1 MDRLQ
6 KKCFVGST
14 CMHAFLA
21 LLLVVGSAFFVNK
34 EPPQVVSKVRI
45 VPTRIVDGA
54 LAGGGGNPKVAPSE
68 DQQKGDTMKP
78 IPPPPEPPKV
88 VQTPPKPEPK
98 IEPKAEPKPEVKTQP
113 VKPKP
118 AHNNTVAARTTKT
131 EAVEPLQLKQV
142 TRSNKQKIEAQRQAE
157 ARANAAR
164 AEQLAKK
171 LDRSQDALRSGFTKG
186 TKVDVWGPGGEAYAG
201 YDALVKAI
209 YDDAWDVTDSMTDDD
224 STAKVKI
231 IIARSGKVV
240 SAYIERRS
248 GNSLL
253 DKTVQRALDK
263 VKFVA
268 PFPEGSRD
276 EQRTFT
282 INFNLKA
289 KRLLG

>member
-1 MDRLQ
+1 
-6 KKCFVGST
+6 
-14 CMHAFLA
+14 MHAFLA

-45 VPTRIVDGA
+45 VPTKIIDGA
-54 LAGGGGNPKVAPSE
+54 LAGGGGNPNVAPSE

-78 IPPPPEPPKV
+78 IPPPPEPPKI
-88 VQTPPKPEPK
+88 VQTPPKPQPKVEPLP
-98 IEPKAEPKPEVKTQP
+98 EPP
-113 VKPKP
+113 KPKP
-118 AHNNTVAARTTKT
+118 TPNNTVAARTKPEKT
-131 EAVEPLQLKQV
+131 VEPLPLKPV
-142 TRSNKQKIEAQRQAE
+142 TRSNKEKIDAQRNAE
-157 ARANAAR
+157 ARER
-164 AEQLAKK
+164 ATRAQQLAKK
-171 LDRSQDALRSGFTKG
+171 LDKSQDALRSGFTKG

-240 SAYIERRS
+240 SAYIERHS

-253 DKTVQRALDK
+253 DKSVQRALDK

>member
-1 MDRLQ
+1 
-6 KKCFVGST
+6 
-14 CMHAFLA
+14 MHAFLA
-21 LLLVVGSAFFVNK
+21 LVLVVGSAFFVEK
-34 EPPQVVSKVRI
+34 ERPQVVPKVRV
-45 VPTRIVDGA
+45 VPTKLIDAA
-54 LAGGGGNPKVAPSE
+54 LAGGGGNPKIAPSE
-68 DQQKGDTMKP
+68 DQQKGDTVKP
-78 IPPPPEPPKV
+78 LPPPPEPQKI
-88 VQTPPKPEPK
+88 VQTPPKPVV
-98 IEPKAEPKPEVKTQP
+98 EPKPEPVKVEP
-113 VKPKP
+113 VKPKVTP
-118 AHNNTVAARTTKT
+118 TVAARTKP
-131 EAVEPLQLKQV
+131 EKEIEPLPLKPV
-142 TRSNKQKIEAQRQAE
+142 VRSNKDKIEAQRNAE
-157 ARANAAR
+157 AKERAAK

-171 LDRSQDALRSGFTKG
+171 FGNVEQSLRSGFTKG

-209 YDDAWDVTDSMTDDD
+209 YDDAWDVNDSMTDDD

-231 IIARSGKVV
+231 VIARSGKVV

-253 DKTVQRALDK
+253 DKSVQRALDK

-268 PFPEGSRD
+268 PFPAGSND

>member
-1 MDRLQ
+1 
-6 KKCFVGST
+6 
-14 CMHAFLA
+14 MHAFLA

-34 EPPQVVSKVRI
+34 EKPQVVSKVRI
-45 VPTRIVDGA
+45 VPTRIVDSA
-54 LAGGGGNPKVAPSE
+54 LAGGGGNPKVAPSD

-78 IPPPPEPPKV
+78 VPPPPEPPKV
-88 VQTPPKPEPK
+88 VQAPPKPEPK
-98 IEPKAEPKPEVKTQP
+98 VDPPPKPEPVKTEP
-113 VKPKP
+113 AKPKP
-118 AHNNTVAARTTKT
+118 TPNNTVAARTKPETKS
-131 EAVEPLQLKQV
+131 EPLALKPV
-142 TRSNKQKIEAQRQAE
+142 TRSNKSKIEAQRAAE
-157 ARANAAR
+157 ARERAAK

-171 LDRSQDALRSGFTKG
+171 FGNVEQSLRSGFTKG

-209 YDDAWDVTDSMTDDD
+209 YDDAWDVTDSLTDDD

-253 DKTVQRALDK
+253 DKSVQRALDK

-268 PFPEGSRD
+268 PFPEGSHD

>member
-1 MDRLQ
+1 
-6 KKCFVGST
+6 
-14 CMHAFLA
+14 MHAFLA
-21 LLLVVGSAFFVNK
+21 LVLVVGSAFFVDK
-34 EPPQVVSKVRI
+34 ERAPVVPKVRV
-45 VPTRIVDGA
+45 VPTRLIDAA
-54 LAGGGGNPKVAPSE
+54 LAGGGGNPKIAPSE
-68 DQQKGDTMKP
+68 DQQKGDTVKP
-78 IPPPPEPPKV
+78 LPPPPEPPKV
-88 VQTPPKPEPK
+88 VQTPPKPVEPK
-98 IEPKAEPKPEVKTQP
+98 VEP

-118 AHNNTVAARTTKT
+118 TPVPTVAARTKP
-131 EAVEPLQLKQV
+131 EKESEPLQLKPV
-142 TRSNKQKIEAQRQAE
+142 TRSNKEKIEAQRNAE
-157 ARANAAR
+157 AKERAAK
-164 AEQLAKK
+164 AEQLTKK
-171 LDRSQDALRSGFTKG
+171 FGTVEQSLRSGFTKG

-231 IIARSGKVV
+231 VIARSGKVV

-253 DKTVQRALDK
+253 DKSVQRALDK

-268 PFPEGSRD
+268 PFPEGSHD

>member
-1 MDRLQ
+1 
-6 KKCFVGST
+6 
-14 CMHAFLA
+14 MHAFLA
-21 LLLVVGSAFFVNK
+21 FVLVIGSAFFVNK
-34 EPPQVVSKVRI
+34 ERAQVVPKVRI
-45 VPTRIVDGA
+45 VPTRLIDAA

-68 DQQKGDTMKP
+68 DQQKGDTVKP
-78 IPPPPEPPKV
+78 LPPPPEPQKL
-88 VQTPPKPEPK
+88 VQTPPKPQLK
-98 IEPKAEPKPEVKTQP
+98 IDPPTPRPEP

-118 AHNNTVAARTTKT
+118 ADNNVVAKTKPDKSF
-131 EAVEPLQLKQV
+131 EPLPLKPV
-142 TRSNKQKIEAQRQAE
+142 VRNNNEKINAQRQAE
-157 ARANAAR
+157 ARERSAK

-171 LDRSQDALRSGFTKG
+171 FGNIEQSLRSGFTKG
-186 TKVDVWGPGGEAYAG
+186 TKIEVWGPGGEAYAG

-209 YDDAWDVTDSMTDDD
+209 YDDAWDVSDSMTDDD

-231 IIARSGKVV
+231 VIARSGHVI
-240 SAYIERRS
+240 SAQIERRS

-253 DKTVQRALDK
+253 DKSVQRALDK

-268 PFPEGSRD
+268 PFPEGSHD

>member
-6 KKCFVGST
+6 KKCLVGSA

-21 LLLVVGSAFFVNK
+21 FVLVIGSAFFVNK
-34 EPPQVVSKVRI
+34 ERAQVVPKVRI
-45 VPTRIVDGA
+45 VPTRLIDAA

-68 DQQKGDTMKP
+68 DQQKGDTVKP
-78 IPPPPEPPKV
+78 LAPPPEPPKV
-88 VQTPPKPEPK
+88 VQTPPRPD
-98 IEPKAEPKPEVKTQP
+98 PKPEVKP
-113 VKPKP
+113 
-118 AHNNTVAARTTKT
+118 ARTKP
-131 EAVEPLQLKQV
+131 EKSVEPLPLKPV
-142 TRSNKQKIEAQRQAE
+142 VRNNNEKINAQRQAE
-157 ARANAAR
+157 ARDRSAK

-171 LDRSQDALRSGFTKG
+171 FGNIEQSLRSGFTKG
-186 TKVDVWGPGGEAYAG
+186 TKIEVWGPGGEAYAG

-209 YDDAWDVTDSMTDDD
+209 YDDAWEVSDSMTDDD
-224 STAKVKI
+224 STAKVRI
-231 IIARSGKVV
+231 VIGRSGHVL
-240 SAYIERRS
+240 SAQIERRS

-253 DKTVQRALDK
+253 DKSVQRALDK

-268 PFPEGSRD
+268 PFPEGSHD